1 MTDTLSASDPSGG
14 LPEDRLEILRLVENG
29 FMSVEEASRM
39 LELLDRAD
47 RISADPMGFAFG
59 STNTEPFPFSR
70 APFGAP
76 PPPPAPSGARGGGP
90 APRNVRI
97 RISDD
102 EKVQLNLVIP
112 FGLIDSGLKLAKRFA
127 PDSLLDSR
135 DIRTSIEE
143 GFVGTLLDVNDDGQH
158 VEILIEARQ

>member
-1 MTDTLSASDPSGG
+1 MTDSPATPGSTEG

-29 FMSVEEASRM
+29 IMSVEEASRM
-39 LELLDRAD
+39 LEVLDRAD
-47 RISADPMGFAFG
+47 RIVADPIGFAFG
-59 STNTEPFPFSR
+59 ATEPISGQKPPF
-70 APFGAP
+70 AP
-76 PPPPAPSGARGGGP
+76 PMPPAARRFGP

-97 RISDD
+97 RISDE

-127 PDSLLDSR
+127 PESLLDSR

-143 GFVGTLLDVNDDGQH
+143 GFVGPLLDINDDGQH

>member
-1 MTDTLSASDPSGG
+1 MTDAASGPVGG

-39 LELLDRAD
+39 LELLDRAE
-47 RISADPMGFAFG
+47 RINADPMGFAFG
-59 STNTEPFPFSR
+59 ATEPIPFSR
-70 APFGAP
+70 SPFGAP

-97 RISDD
+97 RISDE

-127 PDSLLDSR
+127 PESLLDSR

>member
-1 MTDTLSASDPSGG
+1 MTDAPSPADSTTG

-29 FMSVEEASRM
+29 SMSVEEASRM

-47 RISADPMGFAFG
+47 RITADPVGFSFG
-59 STNTEPFPFSR
+59 NTEPLPPTHGFT
-70 APFGAP
+70 P
-76 PPPPAPSGARGGGP
+76 PPMPMPPGVRPGGP

-97 RISDD
+97 RISDE

-135 DIRTSIEE
+135 DIRASIEE
-143 GFVGTLLDVNDDGQH
+143 GFVGPLLDINDDYQH

>member
-1 MTDTLSASDPSGG
+1 MTDAPSTPESSGG

-29 FMSVEEASRM
+29 LMSVEEASRI
-39 LELLDRAD
+39 LETLDRAD
-47 RISADPMGFAFG
+47 RISADPLGFAFG
-59 STNTEPFPFSR
+59 NTATEPISPPRPSVS
-70 APFGAP
+70 P
-76 PPPPAPSGARGGGP
+76 PPPPAAMRGAMP

-97 RISDD
+97 RISEDG
-102 EKVQLNLVIP
+102 ETQLNLVIP

-127 PDSLLDSR
+127 PESLLDSR

-143 GFVGTLLDVNDDGQH
+143 GFVGPLLDIYDDGQH

>member
-1 MTDTLSASDPSGG
+1 MTDAAPAPGPSGE

-39 LELLDRAD
+39 LELLERAD
-47 RISADPMGFAFG
+47 RISADPFTFAFG
-59 STNTEPFPFSR
+59 ATEPIPSPR
-70 APFGAP
+70 AGFTP
-76 PPPPAPSGARGGGP
+76 PPPPAPTRGGGP
-90 APRNVRI
+90 IPRNVRI

-158 VEILIEARQ
+158 VEILIEARH